1 MMSNEVVAIIA
12 IIVGLLMCFWGY
24 KIQKLLIMIAWF
36 CLGFMLMKEIGFHF
50 IDNANLLMLLQIISG
65 IVLASVGFKLEKLA
79 LCIAVSY
86 LTYIT
91 ITPYITG
98 FEEGISIIIHF
109 GLSLLLGIL
118 STLFIKPILVI
129 VSSFAGANI
138 ILHYLPSL
146 ISLDYNLLLITAI
159 IIGVMGVLVQF
170 KVE

>member
-1 MMSNEVVAIIA
+1 
-12 IIVGLLMCFWGY
+12 
-24 KIQKLLIMIAWF
+24 
-36 CLGFMLMKEIGFHF
+36 MKEIGAHF
-50 IDNANLLMLLQIISG
+50 ISNNNLLLLLQIISG
-65 IVLASVGFKLEKLA
+65 IVLGSVGFKLEKLA
-79 LCIAVSY
+79 VCIAISY

-98 FEEGISIIIHF
+98 FEKEVMTIMHF
-109 GLSLLLGIL
+109 GISLLLGIL

-138 ILHYLPSL
+138 ILHYLPLL
-146 ISLDYNLLLITAI
+146 ITLDYNLLLIIAI